1 MDEEARVRLESEI
14 ENLQEEAKAFDE
26 LLKINEPKVGEAAV
40 ETPAAKLVDALS
52 NDVDDD
58 DDDDNDN

>member
-26 LLKINEPKVGEAAV
+26 LLKIAEPKTGEAAV
-40 ETPAAKLVDALS
+40 ETPVNELVGASD
-52 NDVDDD
+52 DDD
-58 DDDDNDN
+58 DDDDND